1 MAKID
6 HISYGGTSYEI
17 VPAAGDLRDIVA
29 PEFSDQSSYTAGSY
43 VLKNGVL
50 YRFTSDH
57 AAGAWTGTD
66 AETVTVGG
74 ELTRLDNGSGSGLTE
89 DIKTALLACFE
100 KVAWIDEDGQDYYDA
115 LYSALRPL
123 I

>member
-17 VPAAGDLRDIVA
+17 VPAAGDLKDIVA
-29 PEFSDQSSYTAGSY
+29 PEFSDQSSYTSGSY

-50 YRFTSDH
+50 YRFTQAHS
-57 AAGAWTGTD
+57 GAWTGTD

-74 ELTRLDNGSGSGLTE
+74 EVTDLKADLQGLSNCSISADGSTLIINTE
-89 DIKTALLACFE
+89 L
-100 KVAWIDEDGQDYYDA
+100 VDGNEVSY
-115 LYSALRPL
+115 
-123 I
+123 